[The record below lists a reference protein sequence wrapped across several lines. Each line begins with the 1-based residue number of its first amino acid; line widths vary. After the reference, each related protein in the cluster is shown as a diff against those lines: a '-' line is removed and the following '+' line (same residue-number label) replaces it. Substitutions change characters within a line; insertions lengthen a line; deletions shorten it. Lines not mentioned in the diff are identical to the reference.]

1 LLQSIFGADLIR
13 EEAIK
18 LFKEIVN
25 DCKIN
30 IELVSLLTPR
40 KDDALSNGYQL
51 YIKSFLSSCD
61 KIEMQRIMDSHKLA
75 WKEINEGIVIYKPQS
90 KEVHV

>member
-1 LLQSIFGADLIR
+1 LLQSIFGADLDR

-25 DCKIN
+25 DCRIN
-30 IELVSLLTPR
+30 IALVSLLAPR

-61 KIEMQRIMDSHKLA
+61 KIEMQRITDSHGLV
-75 WKEINEGIVIYKPQS
+75 WK
-90 KEVHV
+90 